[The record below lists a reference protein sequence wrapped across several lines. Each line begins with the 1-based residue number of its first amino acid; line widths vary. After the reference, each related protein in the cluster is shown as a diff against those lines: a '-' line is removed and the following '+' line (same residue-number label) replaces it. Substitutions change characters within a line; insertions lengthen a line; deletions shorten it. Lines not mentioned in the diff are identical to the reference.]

1 MGENRGGVPLHE
13 LLALRDVVTWN
24 QNLGVKAKFTPQFD
38 SVSATWI
45 SSLESIREIKKRE
58 CENNPHLLHL
68 TTEFLLNTDQCEEMI
83 CS

>member
-1 MGENRGGVPLHE
+1 MGEKRGGVPLHE

-45 SSLESIREIKKRE
+45 SSLESIR
-58 CENNPHLLHL
+58 
-68 TTEFLLNTDQCEEMI
+68 
-83 CS
+83 